1 EVHVVDLRLADELQ
15 ALLPRHRRQGA
26 VADRLRPVP
35 EALDHRLDVER
46 VTHAVHGNGRPPA
59 GRTPAGRRSA
69 PAGGVPVQV
78 RVVAGRPARRP
89 RRRGPGRAAV
99 GLGAHAAPRA
109 VGAGPDPGVAGQAA
123 GALPRRRP
131 LGTGAPIATTPDAGV
146 LVPAGQAP
154 ARGRGRHAFAAAV
167 AGTPA
172 RVGGAAPGTGP
183 RRGAERHGGVRD
195 LGVGRLVPEGVALTA
210 TTPPPARCV
219 LPGTGSGRGRRRPG
233 RGTVRVGR
241 AGGPAPP
248 PGRLVLARRLV
259 VAVLV
264 VEVEVGPREQ
274 PVAPGQHRDE
284 HADHRQGDDDHPDR
298 PALVVGAARGELRRG
313 RGRRLGV
320 LVDAVARDEQVVD
333 RREGQLADRLGSHFD
348 DLDVVVLVLPGRRP
362 GGRRRLLLVL
372 DGRRRCRRLGSRR
385 RG

>member
-1 EVHVVDLRLADELQ
+1 
-15 ALLPRHRRQGA
+15 
-26 VADRLRPVP
+26 
-35 EALDHRLDVER
+35 
-46 VTHAVHGNGRPPA
+46 
-59 GRTPAGRRSA
+59 
-69 PAGGVPVQV
+69 
-78 RVVAGRPARRP
+78 
-89 RRRGPGRAAV
+89 
-99 GLGAHAAPRA
+99 
-109 VGAGPDPGVAGQAA
+109 
-123 GALPRRRP
+123 
-131 LGTGAPIATTPDAGV
+131 
-146 LVPAGQAP
+146 

-195 LGVGRLVPEGVALTA
+195 LGIGRLVPEGVALTA

-259 VAVLV
+259 AAVLV

-274 PVAPGQHRDE
+274 PVAPGPHPDE
-284 HADHRQGDDDHPDR
+284 PADHRPGDADHPDR

-333 RREGQLADRLGSHFD
+333 RREGQLADRLGRHLD
-348 DLDVVVLVLPGRRP
+348 DLGLLHLVLDRLVDDG
-362 GGRRRLLLVL
+362 RRLLLLLL
-372 DGRRRCRRLGSRR
+372 DGRRWRR
-385 RG
+385 R